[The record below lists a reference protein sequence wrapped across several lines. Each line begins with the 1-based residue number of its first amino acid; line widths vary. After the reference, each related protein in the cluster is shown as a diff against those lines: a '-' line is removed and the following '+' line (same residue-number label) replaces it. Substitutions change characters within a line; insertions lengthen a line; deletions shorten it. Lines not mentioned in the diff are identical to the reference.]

1 MDWELDYKE
10 SWVLKNWC
18 FWTVVLEKT
27 TVVLSVHWI
36 ARRSNQSILKDISPG
51 CSLEGLMLKVK
62 LQYFWPPDSKSWLIG
77 KDPDAGK
84 DWGQEE
90 KGTLEDEMVG
100 WHHRLNGHE
109 FEYTLGFGDGQGGLA
124 CCVVHGVAKSWTRLS
139 DWTELNWTE
148 EFFVLDTSPLMYVL
162 QIYLL
167 VCFFTLLT
175 VFFGRA
181 CFTF

>member
-18 FWTVVLEKT
+18 FWTAVLEKT
-27 TVVLSVHWI
+27 TLVLRVPWT
-36 ARRSNQSILKDISPG
+36 ARRSNQSILKEISPG

-62 LQYFWPPDSKSWLIG
+62 LQYFWPPDTKSWHIG

-84 DWGQEE
+84 DRGQEE

-109 FEYTLGFGDGQGGLA
+109 FEYTLGVGDGQGGLA
-124 CCVVHGVAKSWTRLS
+124 CCVVHGVAKSRGRLS
-139 DWTELNWTE
+139 NWTELNWRILCSRYKS
-148 EFFVLDTSPLMYVL
+148 FDVLL

-175 VFFGRA
+175 VVFGRA